1 MTIASHPSLDLAGS
15 IRPGLDILAN
25 EIVIALKK
33 RTRFRLNLPVYEP
46 GLLPAHPALSL
57 LDYELALVERQHA
70 ELGRFAFAEQ
80 DAFTDVA
87 NVELILQRD
96 PPDNPVE
103 IMPSRAGDRIKAF
116 YFNWLNEACEHGIDE
131 GTFGET
137 VTSDV
142 VSLLA
147 IMERVNLGKLVAE
160 SKFQS
165 MPDAFRK
172 TGGDREQM
180 LQFIVRKDRE
190 AAVRKMAAGLA
201 KTYGLSADTVV
212 SVFDFMIETT
222 VDIEVDYLRMR
233 LASESSAT

>member
-1 MTIASHPSLDLAGS
+1 MTNASHPSLDLAGS

-33 RTRFRLNLPVYEP
+33 RVRFQLNLPVYEP
-46 GLLPAHPALSL
+46 GLLPAHPGQSL
-57 LDYELALVERQHA
+57 LDYQLATVERQHA

-80 DAFTDVA
+80 DAFTNVA
-87 NVELILQRD
+87 GVAFILQRD

-103 IMPSRAGDRIKAF
+103 LMPSRAGDRIKTF
-116 YFNWLNEACEHGIDE
+116 YFDWLNTNCQHGIDE

-160 SKFQS
+160 SKYQS
-165 MPDAFRK
+165 MPDAFRE
-172 TGGDREQM
+172 TGGDRDQM
-180 LQFIVRKDRE
+180 LEFIVRKDRE
-190 AAVRKMAAGLA
+190 TAVRDMAAELA
-201 KTYGLSADTVV
+201 ENYGLPPASVV
-212 SVFDFMIETT
+212 SVFDFMIDTT
-222 VDIEVDYLRMR
+222 VDIEVDYLRLRMGFDGFDK
-233 LASESSAT
+233 

>member
-1 MTIASHPSLDLAGS
+1 MTTASHPSLDLAGS

-33 RTRFRLNLPVYEP
+33 RSRYPLNSPVYQP

-80 DAFTDVA
+80 DAFTNVA
-87 NVELILQRD
+87 DVELILQRG

-103 IMPSRAGDRIKAF
+103 IMPSRAGERIKSF
-116 YFNWLNEACEHGIDE
+116 YFDWLKDACEHGTDE
-131 GTFGET
+131 GSFGET

-142 VSLLA
+142 ASLLA

-165 MPDAFRK
+165 MPDAFRE
-172 TGGDREQM
+172 TGGDRDQM
-180 LQFIVRKDRE
+180 LSFIVRKDRE
-190 AAVRKMAAGLA
+190 SAVRDMASELA
-201 KTYGLSADTVV
+201 NTYGLPPTAVV

-222 VDIEVDYLRMR
+222 VDIEVDYLRLRMG
-233 LASESSAT
+233 LESGSS

>member
-1 MTIASHPSLDLAGS
+1 MNVDRHPSLDLAGS

-33 RTRFRLNLPVYEP
+33 RTRFPLNSPVYEP
-46 GLLPAHPALSL
+46 GLLPRQQNLSL

-80 DAFTDVA
+80 DAFTDVSA
-87 NVELILQRD
+87 VNLVMQRE

-103 IMPSRAGDRIKAF
+103 IMPSRAGSRIKDF
-116 YFNWLNEACEHGIDE
+116 YFEWIEKACDNHTDE
-131 GTFGET
+131 STFGET

-142 VSLLA
+142 GCLMS

-165 MPDAFRK
+165 QPDEFRA
-172 TGGDREQM
+172 TGGDRDQM
-180 LQFIVRKDRE
+180 LRYIVRKDRE
-190 AAVRKMAAGLA
+190 QAVRQIAVQLA
-201 KTYGLSADTVV
+201 NNYDLAPERVV
-212 SVFDFMIETT
+212 EVFDFMIDVT
-222 VDIEVDYLRMR
+222 VDIEIDYLKLR
-233 LASESSAT
+233 LATE

>member
-1 MTIASHPSLDLAGS
+1 MKNDTHPSLDLAGS

-33 RTRFRLNLPVYEP
+33 RTRFKVNLPIYQP
-46 GLLPAHPALSL
+46 GLLRKHPNSTL

-87 NVELILQRD
+87 DIELIMDRT
-96 PPDNPVE
+96 PDNATA
-103 IMPSRAGDRIKAF
+103 IMPSRAGDKIKQF
-116 YFNWLNEACEHGIDE
+116 YLGWIQQACEPGVDDSRY
-131 GTFGET
+131 GET

-142 VSLLA
+142 AALMS

-165 MPDAFRK
+165 MPEAFRA
-172 TGGDREQM
+172 TNGDRQHM
-180 LQFIVRKDRE
+180 LQHIVRKDRE
-190 AAVRKMAAGLA
+190 EAVLAMAADLG
-201 KTYGLSADTVV
+201 KNYGLKPSLVV
-212 SVFDFMIETT
+212 SVFDFMISTT
-222 VDIEVDYLRMR
+222 VDIEVDYLQMR
-233 LASESSAT
+233 LANEAMNDS